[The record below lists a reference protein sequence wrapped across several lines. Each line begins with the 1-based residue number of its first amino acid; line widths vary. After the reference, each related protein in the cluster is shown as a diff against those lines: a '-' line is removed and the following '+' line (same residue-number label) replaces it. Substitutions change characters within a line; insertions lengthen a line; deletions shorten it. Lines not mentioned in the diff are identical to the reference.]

1 MTHLSILSTFGKQH
15 PQLCSLS
22 LSLSLTESTRS
33 LTRYTWPEPGAPSR
47 TCTVSPKISFFLSF
61 LSFHFLPLLSLSRNG
76 FCLDC
81 EKDNILSIYFIKLAF
96 GDLLFSKPLNGFI
109 GKWVKNENFFTLELR
124 WVLLGVEKENLKDG
138 ALCR

>member
-1 MTHLSILSTFGKQH
+1 
-15 PQLCSLS
+15 
-22 LSLSLTESTRS
+22 
-33 LTRYTWPEPGAPSR
+33 
-47 TCTVSPKISFFLSF
+47 